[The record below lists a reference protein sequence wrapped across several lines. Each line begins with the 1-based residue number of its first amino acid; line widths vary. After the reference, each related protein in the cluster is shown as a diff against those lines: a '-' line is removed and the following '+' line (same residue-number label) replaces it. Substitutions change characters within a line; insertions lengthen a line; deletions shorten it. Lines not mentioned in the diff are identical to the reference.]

1 MAKKKIRIKN
11 RPVTKTV
18 EPKPTQVVVQEIRI
32 QSADRSK
39 KDINDFRTAMI
50 SAESVYYPN
59 AVRLFDLYDYVLL
72 DGHLSGIIGKRI
84 DAVLNKNL
92 IFETTS
98 GKKVDDMDDLING
111 ETFREVVRKIM
122 ETPAWGRSGMEFI
135 PGPEFKFKEIPRK
148 HIKPHKKVIT
158 IEQNGDEGIPY
169 ENLKHIWV
177 LGKDNDLGYLLKCS
191 PYAIWKRGNMGD
203 WAQYIEIFGQPVR
216 VIYYD
221 AHDSKTKMELREV
234 LDESGSALALMIPNQ
249 AKFEMMDG
257 KQSNGNGDLQDKFKT
272 SCNSEMSIVVL
283 GNTET
288 TTSSSSSGYA
298 QSKEHS
304 KQQLEITKSDMAYVV
319 NQLNSKQFLAIL
331 QSFGYPVTD
340 GRFKFEKEIDLI
352 ELKTRMEIDE
362 KLDSKVPLGE
372 DYWYETYGVPKPAN
386 FNQLMAK
393 RDAEK
398 QALLNKPAG
407 QPPAPKPKPVKKKL
421 SAGVMAQLRRV
432 LADFFDPAP

>member
-11 RPVTKTV
+11 RQVTKTV
-18 EPKPTQVVVQEIRI
+18 EPKPTQIVVQEIRV
-32 QSADRSK
+32 QSADRNK
-39 KDINDFRTAMI
+39 KDIQDYRSAMI
-50 SAESVYYPN
+50 SAESVHYPN
-59 AVRLFDLYDYVLL
+59 PVRLFDLYDYVLL

-84 DAVLNKNL
+84 DAVLNKKL
-92 IFETTS
+92 IFETTA
-98 GKKVDDMDDLING
+98 GKKVDAMDDVIAG
-111 ETFREVVRKIM
+111 ETFREVIRKIM

-135 PGPEFKFKEIPRK
+135 PGPEFTFKEIPRK

-158 IEQNGDEGIPY
+158 VEQNGDEGIPY
-169 ENLKHIWV
+169 EPLKHIWV
-177 LGKDNDLGYLLKCS
+177 LGKDNDLGYLLKAA

-257 KQSNGNGDLQDKFKT
+257 KQSNGTGDLQEKFKT
-272 SCNSEMSIVVL
+272 ACNSEMSIVVL

-298 QSKEHS
+298 QSKEHG
-304 KQQLEITKSDMAYVV
+304 KQQLEITKSDMAYVA
-319 NQLNSKQFLAIL
+319 NLLNSTRFLTIL
-331 QSFGYPVTD
+331 QSFGYPVAD
-340 GRFKFEKEIDLI
+340 GRFKFEKEIDL
-352 ELKTRMEIDE
+352 ESLKVRIDIDE
-362 KLDSKVPLGE
+362 KVDKLVPLDP
-372 DYWYETYGVPKPAN
+372 DYIYETYGIPKPAN
-386 FNQLMAK
+386 FDALMK
-393 RDAEK
+393 ERKAEK
-398 QALLNKPAG
+398 EAKLNKPAPG
-407 QPPAPKPKPVKKKL
+407 LPVPKPKPVKKKL
-421 SAGVMAQLRRV
+421 SAGMMAKLRRV